1 MSDGELSQ
9 DDFESEVDFSTAKR
23 VYDAAKASGA
33 YRNDQR
39 ASFEDAML
47 SARRRLAQLEAQ
59 AQEIARPEGVSREQE
74 MARKQLEARGYDLS
88 KPYVAQ
94 QKSRYYPNLIRAD
107 ELFNASLEAADRLAA
122 EDPDR
127 FTTPQGM
134 GSVVLPT
141 NRSQT
146 LARDYVAQRWE
157 RGDENL
163 SMREAERQFGKVL
176 KGDDLQEAL
185 SFAIA
190 FHKGL
195 KLNVQTPSDAD
206 QQMKAQREAADLKE
220 SRRQAALKAQEA
232 ANEAT
237 VLNAQMEAEQVA
249 SVSDMRAA
257 KQESPQAVADLSTRL
272 LIKGFKGAAIQQA
285 LNEGYS
291 ILTTPGIT
299 EETRGELLRAAG
311 FSQADAATLTVAFA
325 PQIREVVRNA
335 TDEQLEELSS
345 VPVFQENVG
354 REQSQRATRLGFGTA
369 VTPPARMTDAEGKT
383 APFRLVGTEAGRR
396 VTEETQ
402 AADPGM
408 IEPGELEGRDILLEE
423 DAELERQRRVADE
436 PPPQTGTPERSANI
450 PPLTAEQRAVLEGL
464 DDATLEVLRATGSW
478 HAGSVL
484 EARGGRPAAQDQKV
498 DPTPE
503 PQPKVDPTNA
513 DYSYLLTP
521 EGDYKVFVKGVEQP
535 TSAKSG
541 TKAHESIARVLR
553 GETPLTR
560 QAAPAAAPA
569 ALPASVSAGTG
580 LPGSRAAQPAAPVA
594 APVATPEPTLL
605 SRYYEAEAAGTA
617 DDFYTALDAAQ
628 KDALRAAIIAA
639 QEQ

>member
-1 MSDGELSQ
+1 M
-9 DDFESEVDFSTAKR
+9 
-23 VYDAAKASGA
+23 
-33 YRNDQR
+33 
-39 ASFEDAML
+39 
-47 SARRRLAQLEAQ
+47 
-59 AQEIARPEGVSREQE
+59 
-74 MARKQLEARGYDLS
+74 
-88 KPYVAQ
+88 
-94 QKSRYYPNLIRAD
+94 
-107 ELFNASLEAADRLAA
+107 
-122 EDPDR
+122 
-127 FTTPQGM
+127 
-134 GSVVLPT
+134 
-141 NRSQT
+141 
-146 LARDYVAQRWE
+146 
-157 RGDENL
+157 
-163 SMREAERQFGKVL
+163 
-176 KGDDLQEAL
+176 
-185 SFAIA
+185 
-190 FHKGL
+190 
-195 KLNVQTPSDAD
+195 
-206 QQMKAQREAADLKE
+206 
-220 SRRQAALKAQEA
+220 
-232 ANEAT
+232 
-237 VLNAQMEAEQVA
+237 
-249 SVSDMRAA
+249 
-257 KQESPQAVADLSTRL
+257 
-272 LIKGFKGAAIQQA
+272 
-285 LNEGYS
+285 
-291 ILTTPGIT
+291 
-299 EETRGELLRAAG
+299 
-311 FSQADAATLTVAFA
+311 
-325 PQIREVVRNA
+325 
-335 TDEQLEELSS
+335 
-345 VPVFQENVG
+345 PVFQQDAS
-354 REQSQRATRLGFGTA
+354 REQSQRATRAGLGAVAGTPPMGGLGF
-369 VTPPARMTDAEGKT
+369 P
-383 APFRLVGTEAGRR
+383 LEATQGGRR
-396 VTEETQ
+396 VIEETQ
-402 AADPGM
+402 AADPGP

-450 PPLTAEQRAVLEGL
+450 PPITAEQRAVLEGL

-498 DPTPE
+498 DPTTE

>member
-1 MSDGELSQ
+1 
-9 DDFESEVDFSTAKR
+9 
-23 VYDAAKASGA
+23 
-33 YRNDQR
+33 
-39 ASFEDAML
+39 
-47 SARRRLAQLEAQ
+47 
-59 AQEIARPEGVSREQE
+59 
-74 MARKQLEARGYDLS
+74 
-88 KPYVAQ
+88 
-94 QKSRYYPNLIRAD
+94 
-107 ELFNASLEAADRLAA
+107 
-122 EDPDR
+122 
-127 FTTPQGM
+127 
-134 GSVVLPT
+134 
-141 NRSQT
+141 
-146 LARDYVAQRWE
+146 
-157 RGDENL
+157 
-163 SMREAERQFGKVL
+163 
-176 KGDDLQEAL
+176 
-185 SFAIA
+185 
-190 FHKGL
+190 
-195 KLNVQTPSDAD
+195 
-206 QQMKAQREAADLKE
+206 
-220 SRRQAALKAQEA
+220 
-232 ANEAT
+232 
-237 VLNAQMEAEQVA
+237 
-249 SVSDMRAA
+249 
-257 KQESPQAVADLSTRL
+257 
-272 LIKGFKGAAIQQA
+272 
-285 LNEGYS
+285 
-291 ILTTPGIT
+291 
-299 EETRGELLRAAG
+299 
-311 FSQADAATLTVAFA
+311 
-325 PQIREVVRNA
+325 
-335 TDEQLEELSS
+335 
-345 VPVFQENVG
+345 
-354 REQSQRATRLGFGTA
+354 
-369 VTPPARMTDAEGKT
+369 
-383 APFRLVGTEAGRR
+383 
-396 VTEETQ
+396 
-402 AADPGM
+402 M

-450 PPLTAEQRAVLEGL
+450 PPITAEQRAVLEGL